1 MNNNLLLFN
10 ELLQD
15 DNMEVSSNEKCLI
28 SNEDLEANCI
38 KLECGHCF
46 NYECLYNEIVYQK
59 TKKIL
64 DNNRLK
70 INEMKCPYC
79 RNISNKLLPF
89 YKYYSVNYIRGV
101 NGPSNFTM
109 HLNKCEYI
117 VKNKQTKMK
126 ECCNASACNTK
137 YGMFCNKHFK
147 YTKKEED
154 LLNDYNVEKYKY
166 LNKMNVTQL
175 KEELKKHKLKVG
187 GVKKDLVERL
197 IIKNSQLDEASDEIK
212 YAAELF
218 FKIKNNK

>member
-15 DNMEVSSNEKCLI
+15 DNKAVSSNEKCLI
-28 SNEDLEANCI
+28 SNEDLESNYI
-38 KLECGHCF
+38 KLDCGHKY
-46 NYECLYNEIVYQK
+46 NYLDLYNEIVYQK

-79 RNISNKLLPF
+79 RNITNKLLPF
-89 YKYYSVNYIRGV
+89 YKYYNVNYIRGV
-101 NGPSNFTM
+101 NGPTNFTM
-109 HLNKCEYI
+109 NLNKCEYI

-126 ECCNASACNTK
+126 DSCNASACNTK
-137 YGMFCNKHFK
+137 YGMFCNTHFK
-147 YTKKEED
+147 YTKREED

-175 KEELKKHKLKVG
+175 KEELKKHKLKVC
-187 GVKKDLVERL
+187 GVKRELVERL
-197 IIKNSQLDEASDEIK
+197 IIKNCELDEATK
-212 YAAELF
+212 
-218 FKIKNNK
+218 

>member
-1 MNNNLLLFN
+1 MNTNLLLFN
-10 ELLQD
+10 EILEN
-15 DNMEVSSNEKCLI
+15 DNVEVSSNEKCLI
-28 SNEDLEANCI
+28 SNEDLESNYI

-79 RNISNKLLPF
+79 RNISSKLLPY
-89 YKYYSVNYIRGV
+89 YKYYNVNYIRGV
-101 NGPSNFTM
+101 NGPNNLSM
-109 HLNKCEYI
+109 ILNRCQHKS
-117 VKNKQTKMK
+117 KNKNNK
-126 ECCNASACNTK
+126 EQCNNSGCITK
-137 YGMFCNKHFK
+137 YGIFCNKHFK
-147 YTKKEED
+147 YTQEEEE

-175 KEELKKHKLKVG
+175 KEELKKHKLKVC

-218 FKIKNNK
+218 LKIKNNK

>member
-1 MNNNLLLFN
+1 MNINLLLFN

-15 DNMEVSSNEKCLI
+15 ESMDVSSNEKCLI
-28 SNEDLEANCI
+28 SNEDLESNYI
-38 KLECGHCF
+38 KLDCGHKY
-46 NYECLYNEIVYQK
+46 NYLDLYNEIVYQK

-79 RNISNKLLPF
+79 RNITNKLLPF
-89 YKYYSVNYIRGV
+89 YKYYNVNYIRGV
-101 NGPSNFTM
+101 NGPTNFTM
-109 HLNKCEYI
+109 NLNKCEYI

-126 ECCNASACNTK
+126 DSCNASACITK

-147 YTKKEED
+147 YTKREED

-175 KEELKKHKLKVG
+175 KEELKKHKLKVC
-187 GVKKDLVERL
+187 GVKRELVERL
-197 IIKNSQLDEASDEIK
+197 IIKNCELDEATK
-212 YAAELF
+212 
-218 FKIKNNK
+218 

>member
-1 MNNNLLLFN
+1 MNTNLLLFN

-15 DNMEVSSNEKCLI
+15 ESMDVSSNEKCLI
-28 SNEDLEANCI
+28 SNEDLESNYI
-38 KLECGHCF
+38 KLDCGHKY
-46 NYECLYNEIVYQK
+46 NYLDLYNEIVYQK

-79 RNISNKLLPF
+79 RNITNKLLPF
-89 YKYYSVNYIRGV
+89 YKYYNVNYIRGV
-101 NGPSNFTM
+101 NGPTNFTM
-109 HLNKCEYI
+109 NLNKCEYI

-126 ECCNASACNTK
+126 DSCNASACITK

-147 YTKKEED
+147 YTKREED

-175 KEELKKHKLKVG
+175 KEELKKHKLKVC
-187 GVKKDLVERL
+187 GVKRELVERL
-197 IIKNSQLDEASDEIK
+197 IIKNCELDEATK
-212 YAAELF
+212 
-218 FKIKNNK
+218 

>member
-15 DNMEVSSNEKCLI
+15 ESMDVSSNEKCLI
-28 SNEDLEANCI
+28 SNEDLESNYI
-38 KLECGHCF
+38 KLDCGHKY
-46 NYECLYNEIVYQK
+46 NYLDLYNEIVYQK

-79 RNISNKLLPF
+79 RNITNKLLPF
-89 YKYYSVNYIRGV
+89 YKYYNVNYIRGV
-101 NGPSNFTM
+101 NGPINFTM
-109 HLNKCEYI
+109 NLNKCEYI
-117 VKNKQTKMK
+117 VKNKQTKTK

-147 YTKKEED
+147 YTKREED

-175 KEELKKHKLKVG
+175 KEELKKHKLKVC
-187 GVKKDLVERL
+187 GVKRELVERL
-197 IIKNSQLDEASDEIK
+197 IIKNCELDEATK
-212 YAAELF
+212 
-218 FKIKNNK
+218 

>member
-15 DNMEVSSNEKCLI
+15 ESTDVSSNEKCLI
-28 SNEDLEANCI
+28 SNEDLESNYI
-38 KLECGHCF
+38 KLDCGHKY
-46 NYECLYNEIVYQK
+46 NYLDLYNEIVYQK

-79 RNISNKLLPF
+79 RNITNKLLPF
-89 YKYYSVNYIRGV
+89 YKYYNVNYIRGV
-101 NGPSNFTM
+101 NGPTNFTM
-109 HLNKCEYI
+109 NLNKCEYI

-126 ECCNASACNTK
+126 DSCNASACITK

-166 LNKMNVTQL
+166 LNKMNITQL
-175 KEELKKHKLKVG
+175 KEELKKYKLKVG
-187 GVKKDLVERL
+187 GVKKDLIERL
-197 IIKNSQLDEASDEIK
+197 IIKNSIIDEE
-212 YAAELF
+212 
-218 FKIKNNK
+218 NK

>member
-1 MNNNLLLFN
+1 MNTNLLLFN

-15 DNMEVSSNEKCLI
+15 ESMDVSSNEKCLI
-28 SNEDLEANCI
+28 SNEDLESNYI
-38 KLECGHCF
+38 KLDCGHKY
-46 NYECLYNEIVYQK
+46 NYLDLYNEIVYQK

-79 RNISNKLLPF
+79 RNITNKLLPF
-89 YKYYSVNYIRGV
+89 YKYYNVNYIRGV
-101 NGPSNFTM
+101 NGPSNFTIN
-109 HLNKCEYI
+109 LNKCEYI

-126 ECCNASACNTK
+126 DSCNASACNTK

-147 YTKKEED
+147 YTKREED

-175 KEELKKHKLKVG
+175 KEELKKHKLKVC
-187 GVKKDLVERL
+187 GVNRELVERL
-197 IIKNSQLDEASDEIK
+197 IIKNCELDEATK
-212 YAAELF
+212 
-218 FKIKNNK
+218 

>member
-15 DNMEVSSNEKCLI
+15 ESMDVSSNEKCLI
-28 SNEDLEANCI
+28 SNEDLESNYI
-38 KLECGHCF
+38 KLDCGHKY
-46 NYECLYNEIVYQK
+46 NYLDLYNEIVYQK

-79 RNISNKLLPF
+79 RNITNKLLPF
-89 YKYYSVNYIRGV
+89 YKYYNVNYIRGV
-101 NGPSNFTM
+101 NGPINFTM
-109 HLNKCEYI
+109 NLNKCEYI
-117 VKNKQTKMK
+117 VKNKQTKTK
-126 ECCNASACNTK
+126 ECCNDSACNTK

-147 YTKKEED
+147 YTKREED

-175 KEELKKHKLKVG
+175 KEELKKHKLKVC
-187 GVKKDLVERL
+187 GVKRELVERL
-197 IIKNSQLDEASDEIK
+197 IIKNCELDEATK
-212 YAAELF
+212 
-218 FKIKNNK
+218 

>member
-1 MNNNLLLFN
+1 MNENLLLFN

-15 DNMEVSSNEKCLI
+15 ESMGISNNEKCLI
-28 SNEDLEANCI
+28 SNENLESNYI

-79 RNISNKLLPF
+79 RHISNKLLPY
-89 YKYYSVNYIRGV
+89 YKYYNVNYIRGV
-101 NGPSNFTM
+101 DGPLNFTM

-117 VKNKQTKMK
+117 VKNKQTKTK
-126 ECCNASACNTK
+126 ECCNNNACTTK

-147 YTKKEED
+147 YTKKDED
-154 LLNDYNVEKYKY
+154 LLNDYNLEKYKY
-166 LNKMNVTQL
+166 LNKMNIIQL
-175 KEELKKHKLKVG
+175 KEELKKHKLKVC

-212 YAAELF
+212 YSAELF
-218 FKIKNNK
+218 FKNNK

>member
-1 MNNNLLLFN
+1 MNTNLLLFN

-15 DNMEVSSNEKCLI
+15 ESMDVSSNEKCLI
-28 SNEDLEANCI
+28 SNEDLESNYI

-79 RNISNKLLPF
+79 RNITNKLLPF
-89 YKYYSVNYIRGV
+89 YKYYNVNYIRGV
-101 NGPSNFTM
+101 NGPTNFTM
-109 HLNKCEYI
+109 NLNKCEYI

-126 ECCNASACNTK
+126 DSCNASACNTK
-137 YGMFCNKHFK
+137 HGMFCNKHFK
-147 YTKKEED
+147 YTKREED

-175 KEELKKHKLKVG
+175 KEELKKHKLKVC
-187 GVKKDLVERL
+187 GVKRELVERL
-197 IIKNSQLDEASDEIK
+197 IIKNCELDEATK
-212 YAAELF
+212 
-218 FKIKNNK
+218 